1 MQYCLLISVLVCG
14 ASETRTPDKD
24 SLANQRPPSQWK
36 LDREAR
42 LEKVKAMKVA
52 KAKKEHAARQYRLR
66 TRQSAQSY
74 AVRQRVQYNQANM
87 YNLAEIARQRFT
99 YQQLVASGIIRPPSC
114 TRGRR

>member
-1 MQYCLLISVLVCG
+1 MGYSLVICVLSCVG
-14 ASETRTPDKD
+14 SETRTADKD

-42 LEKVKAMKVA
+42 LETVKAMKVA
-52 KAKKEHAARQYRLR
+52 KAKKDAAARKARLR
-66 TRQSAQSY
+66 QRYATQSRY
-74 AVRQRVQYNQANM
+74 VRQAYQYDRAM
-87 YNLAEIARQRFT
+87 LPTMAELSRQRFT